1 MYVEGRAKTR
11 GNKIEQLQN
20 KQGCF
25 SLHFALPNGHRTTKR
40 VKSNEKR
47 EQPLEPS
54 PSFHFLCASFRPFP
68 TAGVLRAASP
78 YSRDPSA
85 LLRSC
90 SACFAGPTAANSP
103 CLRCAAAAWRL
114 HPHAACPLCALAAPL
129 MCAFSSLTMPGWD
142 PVQLA
147 HRRRRLLPLHV
158 FRVFLGHFCSFR
170 PENRIFELPVV
181 VSAWCRRLAPSICCS
196 RGDGAQQ
203 RRARGGKRREQQRG
217 EVAGSGHVFMSIR
230 SLWSPLEPSGGLL
243 SACEVLCSTLL
254 GSEE

>member
-1 MYVEGRAKTR
+1 M
-11 GNKIEQLQN
+11 
-20 KQGCF
+20 
-25 SLHFALPNGHRTTKR
+25 AL
-40 VKSNEKR
+40 
-47 EQPLEPS
+47 
-54 PSFHFLCASFRPFP
+54 F
-68 TAGVLRAASP
+68 
-78 YSRDPSA
+78 
-85 LLRSC
+85 RSC
-90 SACFAGPTAANSP
+90 SACSLARLLRTPP

-114 HPHAACPLCALAAPL
+114 HPHAACPLCALAVPP

-158 FRVFLGHFCSFR
+158 FRGFLGHFCSFR
-170 PENRIFELPVV
+170 PENRIFELLVV
-181 VSAWCRRLAPSICCS
+181 VAAWCRRLAPSICCS

-217 EVAGSGHVFMSIR
+217 EVARSGHSFMPIC

-243 SACEVLCSTLL
+243 SACEVRGSTLL